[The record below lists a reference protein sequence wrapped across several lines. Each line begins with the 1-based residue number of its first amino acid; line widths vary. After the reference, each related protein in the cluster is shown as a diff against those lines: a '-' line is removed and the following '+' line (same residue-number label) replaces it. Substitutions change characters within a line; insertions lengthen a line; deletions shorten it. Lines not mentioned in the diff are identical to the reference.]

1 MNKVAQIRSK
11 NRIKNKAQDIG
22 MYLFLVIPA
31 ILLLS
36 FTIFYPVVKSAF
48 TSFFDQSL
56 LSLQTKTWNNFQ
68 HYKDIFTN
76 FFEGEFWQAFLLSNK
91 FAFTVVIIQLFL
103 SLVLAIVLNEN
114 IRGKRVLRSVLLM
127 PWVIPT
133 AVTALLW
140 MWLYQPDYGVL
151 NYILKTL
158 GLKQSLWL
166 GSVDTAL
173 TSVMI
178 VAIWKQMPFTTTM
191 LIAGMQSISHDYY
204 EASSIDGANKLQNY
218 YYITIPFLK
227 NVIKSTTLV
236 SIIENFKMF
245 PLFWIMTQ
253 GGPIN
258 ATTTLAVLTYQTSF
272 VSMDM
277 GKGATIG
284 VLWIIFLVV
293 FSRLFNSVFKEESF
307 V

>member
-1 MNKVAQIRSK
+1 
-11 NRIKNKAQDIG
+11 
-22 MYLFLVIPA
+22 
-31 ILLLS
+31 
-36 FTIFYPVVKSAF
+36 
-48 TSFFDQSL
+48 
-56 LSLQTKTWNNFQ
+56 
-68 HYKDIFTN
+68 
-76 FFEGEFWQAFLLSNK
+76 
-91 FAFTVVIIQLFL
+91 
-103 SLVLAIVLNEN
+103 
-114 IRGKRVLRSVLLM
+114 M

>member
-1 MNKVAQIRSK
+1 M
-11 NRIKNKAQDIG
+11 
-22 MYLFLVIPA
+22 
-31 ILLLS
+31 
-36 FTIFYPVVKSAF
+36 
-48 TSFFDQSL
+48 
-56 LSLQTKTWNNFQ
+56 
-68 HYKDIFTN
+68 FTN